1 MPGPIQRILQKR
13 RSKLASPRAK
23 RKPTTESAGDSS
35 GVSMSDY
42 EAAREAAAEIQRRI
56 EDLRAPPLEARA
68 IAEAM
73 RLYALGEKGYA
84 ARARNELIEAGVK
97 PAIADRMLTQFEAG
111 LRHRAA

>member
-1 MPGPIQRILQKR
+1 MPRPIQRVLQKK

-23 RKPTTESAGDSS
+23 WKPSKIPGGDSS

-56 EDLRAPPLEARA
+56 EDLRAPPLQARA

-84 ARARNELIEAGVK
+84 ARARIELIEAGVQ
-97 PAIADRMLTQFEAG
+97 PSIADRMLSQFEAG